1 MEQRARVTN
10 SFQIG
15 LTGGLGVLTAI
26 IIGAAI
32 SQTATVLTY
41 IGIALFL
48 ALGLDPVVRSLTKRK
63 VPRPVAV
70 GIVVTV
76 FLGAVALIL
85 WAIIPTAVREAAKL
99 IEQIPDIATSLV
111 TTDLITRWD
120 SQLGGAITTA
130 TSSGLDFISNSANWP
145 VLLGGVLQVGIGVI
159 SGVVGVVVVVILT
172 LYFMASLEG
181 MKDYLSKLSSASK
194 RERFRKITDQ
204 IAYSVGRWVMGQTSV
219 SLIHATSLFIFL
231 TIISAPFALLL
242 TLLAFTIS
250 LIPLIGPL
258 SSAIIVITVTLIEG
272 PQLALIAVIY
282 YLIYLQ
288 LEAYLIAPR
297 IMKKAVSIPAALV
310 VIAALMGGTL
320 MGVLGAVIAIP
331 VAASILLIVREV
343 WMPRQ
348 QLR

>member
-1 MEQRARVTN
+1 
-10 SFQIG
+10 
-15 LTGGLGVLTAI
+15 
-26 IIGAAI
+26 
-32 SQTATVLTY
+32 
-41 IGIALFL
+41 
-48 ALGLDPVVRSLTKRK
+48 
-63 VPRPVAV
+63 
-70 GIVVTV
+70 
-76 FLGAVALIL
+76 
-85 WAIIPTAVREAAKL
+85 
-99 IEQIPDIATSLV
+99 
-111 TTDLITRWD
+111 
-120 SQLGGAITTA
+120 
-130 TSSGLDFISNSANWP
+130 
-145 VLLGGVLQVGIGVI
+145 
-159 SGVVGVVVVVILT
+159 
-172 LYFMASLEG
+172 
-181 MKDYLSKLSSASK
+181 
-194 RERFRKITDQ
+194 
-204 IAYSVGRWVMGQTSV
+204 MGQTSV
-219 SLIHATSLFIFL
+219 SLVHATSLFIFL
-231 TIISAPFALLL
+231 TIINAPFALLL

-297 IMKKAVSIPAALV
+297 VMKKAVSIPAALV